1 MALYFFHLCNG
12 TDLLLDPE
20 GRAVD
25 GLAAVQAAALR
36 DARSII
42 SDDASSGRIRLEY
55 RIEVQDAAGVL
66 VHKIAFEDAVTITR

>member
-1 MALYFFHLCNG
+1 MALYFFHLRNG
-12 TDLLLDPE
+12 TDLLLDPD
-20 GRAVD
+20 GREVD

-55 RIEVQDAAGVL
+55 RIDVQDAAGVL